1 MAANEHKNLNDIN
14 RHNPKGFE
22 TATNNTVLSKTA
34 GTSATGTDG
43 NLQWQ
48 DKSFM
53 GATNYKMQGYITT
66 ALTNYSYGQDLL
78 DNKSPY
84 LINIDSG
91 GTTLGSITIAP
102 NAFFEMGQA
111 QIVPENCSA
120 VSFKGW
126 ATSTGS
132 NEFTIAICKLT
143 PVADN
148 TSNRTA
154 ERVKEIELTGLSSNN
169 KLIAIDETTF
179 AVASDADISAGDIIF
194 PMIKE
199 TTGGS
204 EIYINLT
211 IKTTTY

>member
-1 MAANEHKNLNDIN
+1 
-14 RHNPKGFE
+14 
-22 TATNNTVLSKTA
+22 
-34 GTSATGTDG
+34 
-43 NLQWQ
+43 
-48 DKSFM
+48 
-53 GATNYKMQGYITT
+53 
-66 ALTNYSYGQDLL
+66 
-78 DNKSPY
+78 
-84 LINIDSG
+84 
-91 GTTLGSITIAP
+91 
-102 NAFFEMGQA
+102 MGQA
-111 QIVPENCSA
+111 QVIPENCSA

-132 NEFTIAICKLT
+132 NVFKIAICKLT

-154 ERVKEIELTGLSSNN
+154 ERVKEIELTGLASNN

>member
-53 GATNYKMQGYITT
+53 GATNYKMQGYTT
-66 ALTNYSYGQDLL
+66 SATTNYSYGQDLL
-78 DNKSPY
+78 DNKSPF

-91 GTTLGSITIAP
+91 GDTLGSITITP

-111 QIVPENCSA
+111 QVIPENCSA

-132 NEFTIAICKLT
+132 NEFIVAICKLT

-154 ERVKEIELTGLSSNN
+154 ERVKEIVLTGLSSNN

-199 TTGGS
+199 TSGGS